1 MNEMKNEYIFISCV
15 EENSVKVIDANTG
28 MQIESIKVAD
38 RPFDIKKSMENK
50 LYVACD
56 RSEQVEII
64 DLLSFKKDSIN
75 ISNNGVMDID
85 EENSLMYIS
94 DGMNIILYN
103 LKNKKI
109 INTVNSGL
117 GIEYIFVEKQGTKLF
132 AIDSILNQ
140 LNIYNKNNLEL
151 IISINNLGLR
161 PRSILALEEFDYVF
175 IANEGIE
182 NEGRGSGITIVDLRN
197 YEVKLLEFPKG
208 SAITSLASRGNILY
222 AVNRSL
228 KRIEMIN
235 IITMQVFKSIE
246 IDNKIP
252 EMVEINSGNTKL
264 YIVEEDDNDNEL
276 IEIID
281 LHNCKS
287 RRTTI
292 VGNKNIKSRCI
303 ISVFIE
309 HDYSSKD
316 FLCLS
321 KTASYDLKPMSILVK
336 RIFASYKQKMCVTD
350 VTCEIKDGA
359 SEYSFEN
366 IIFKNAFIIEGSLK
380 MDILKD
386 NHENCRV
393 KFTLRIP
400 YSITLKENN
409 MSTRC
414 IEGFLDEKKDLVMRM
429 PETQNVNDYEIII
442 KSKGE
447 LLNSPKVY
455 KNIIKFSAGFFLLI
469 RAIGEQEVQ
478 IPVYNCNSK
487 LIECEEYIEP
497 NEEEVFEAFLDF
509 NNTPFPLNLF
519 SISIEDND

>member
-1 MNEMKNEYIFISCV
+1 MNKMKNEYICISCL

-28 MQIESIKVAD
+28 MQIESIKVAS
-38 RPFDIKKSMENK
+38 RPFDIRNSMENK
-50 LYVACD
+50 LFVACD
-56 RSEQVEII
+56 RSEQIEII
-64 DLLSFKKDSIN
+64 DLLTFNRDTIN
-75 ISNNGVMDID
+75 IANNGVMDID
-85 EENSLMYIS
+85 EENNLMYIS

-109 INTVNSGL
+109 VNKVDGGL
-117 GIEYIFVEKQGTKLF
+117 GIEYIFVEKQGTRLF

-161 PRSILALEEFDYVF
+161 PRSILASEEFDYVF

-182 NEGRGSGITIVDLRN
+182 NEERGSGITIVDLRN
-197 YEVKLLEFPKG
+197 YEVKLLEFTKG
-208 SAITSLASRGNILY
+208 STITSLASRGNILY

-235 IITMQVFKSIE
+235 IITMRIFKSIG
-246 IDNKIP
+246 IHNKIP
-252 EMVEINSGNTKL
+252 KVVEINSDKTKL

-287 RRTTI
+287 SRTMLI
-292 VGNKNIKSRCI
+292 GSKNIKSICI
-303 ISVFIE
+303 KSVSIE
-309 HDYSSKD
+309 QDYSSKD

-321 KTASYDLKPMSILVK
+321 KATSYDLKPMSILVK

-350 VTCEIKDGA
+350 VACEIKDG
-359 SEYSFEN
+359 SNEYSFEN
-366 IIFKNAFIIEGSLK
+366 IIFKNAFIIDGSLK
-380 MDILKD
+380 KDILKD
-386 NHENCRV
+386 DHENCRV
-393 KFTLRIP
+393 QFTLRIP
-400 YSITLKENN
+400 YSITMKQNN
-409 MSTRC
+409 MSTSC
-414 IEGFLDEKKDLVMRM
+414 IEGFMDEKKDLVMHI
-429 PETQNVNDYEIII
+429 PKAQNVNDYEIII

-455 KNIIKFSAGFFLLI
+455 KNFIKFSAGFFLLI

-497 NEEEVFEAFLDF
+497 SEEEIFEAFLDF

>member
-1 MNEMKNEYIFISCV
+1 MNEMKNEYIFISCA
-15 EENSVKVIDANTG
+15 EENCVKVIDANTG
-28 MQIESIKVAD
+28 IQIESIKVAS
-38 RPFDIKKSMENK
+38 RPFDIRKSMENK

-56 RSEQVEII
+56 RSEQIEII
-64 DLLSFKKDSIN
+64 DLLTFNRDTIN

-85 EENSLMYIS
+85 EESSLMYIS

-109 INTVNSGL
+109 IKTVNSGF
-117 GIEYIFVEKQGTKLF
+117 GIEYIFVEKHGTRLF

-140 LNIYNKNNLEL
+140 LNIYKKNNLEL
-151 IISINNLGLR
+151 IISINNLGFR
-161 PRSILALEEFDYVF
+161 PRSILASEEFEYLF

-182 NEGRGSGITIVDLRN
+182 NEERGSGITIVDLRS
-197 YEVKLLEFPKG
+197 YEVKLMEFPKG
-208 SAITSLASRGNILY
+208 SAITSLASKGNILY

-235 IITMQVFKSIE
+235 IITMRVFKSIE

-252 EMVEINSGNTKL
+252 EVVEINSDKTKL
-264 YIVEEDDNDNEL
+264 YIIEEDDNYNEL
-276 IEIID
+276 IELID
-281 LHNCKS
+281 LYNCKS
-287 RRTTI
+287 SRTTI
-292 VGNKNIKSRCI
+292 VGGKNIKSRRI
-303 ISVFIE
+303 ISVSTE

-316 FLCLS
+316 YLCLS
-321 KTASYDLKPMSILVK
+321 KTSSYDLKPMSILVK

-350 VTCEIKDGA
+350 VTCEIKDG
-359 SEYSFEN
+359 SNEYSFEN

-380 MDILKD
+380 MNILQD

-393 KFTLRIP
+393 QFTLRIP
-400 YSITLKENN
+400 YSITLKEND

-414 IEGFLDEKKDLVMRM
+414 IESFVDEKKDLVMHI

-455 KNIIKFSAGFFLLI
+455 KNFIKFSAGFFLLI

-487 LIECEEYIEP
+487 LIECEEYIESS
-497 NEEEVFEAFLDF
+497 EKEIFEAFLDF